1 MRECKLQL
9 VKTTFPEGLK
19 SKMEIEKKGLINN
32 GNTKK
37 TAKKTKCKNQDIQLI
52 AASGSTFF
60 LLHQMGK
67 SLRVW
72 LNMGV
77 QEVGMPSWDKNLQK
91 IIRHNMHFTIPSWV
105 LE

>member
-19 SKMEIEKKGLINN
+19 SKMEIEKKGLINK
-32 GNTKK
+32 GNTRK

-60 LLHQMGK
+60 LLHQRRK
-67 SLRVW
+67 SLGLW

-77 QEVGMPSWDKNLQK
+77 QEVGTKTCRKLLDT
-91 IIRHNMHFTIPSWV
+91 IHIFTIPSWV